1 MQCRQEHVDN
11 DEDNEYNN
19 SSMKKLIFGIVAIII
34 AGIVVVALH
43 KQGKEEDKQVADVGI
58 ETIEGDDGFSI
69 ETLSDKDIYFKADT
83 VLPDNPV
90 INDMMDLANGYA
102 ILRAAY
108 CDAELWFRFGM
119 VVNNEIGRL
128 KTGTIKDADIRLAAE
143 QYVRK
148 LVLIMPVDT
157 AKWNET
163 DSLLWDQVQ
172 EAYKVFANKLSSR
185 FALSHYGQITEKD
198 VQRYIDIEQFIPN
211 YDSIYNL
218 RKRQSEENERYLK
231 LMAEQTPSFD
241 KECLYTVEFA
251 HQRRH
256 EEPHTAI
263 PMLEALIK
271 SGRFSRY
278 LHEVWLT
285 WRVLK
290 QVSQSP
296 SRDGIISNLEYN
308 QMRYRCLNTILEQI
322 VKNPRDIYAI
332 NDFCFLA
339 TYDNITRYSEYL
351 FGNSA
356 PLEHMM
362 LFPEIFEDS
371 DEDSDE
377 ADSAV

>member
-1 MQCRQEHVDN
+1 
-11 DEDNEYNN
+11 
-19 SSMKKLIFGIVAIII
+19 MKKFIFGIVAIIVV
-34 AGIVVVALH
+34 GIFVVSLP
-43 KQGKEEDKQVADVGI
+43 KQGKKEDQQVSDTCVYI
-58 ETIEGDDGFSI
+58 IEGDDGFYI
-69 ETLSDKDIYFKADT
+69 EPMSDKDIYFKPDT

-90 INDMMDLANGYA
+90 INDMIDVANGYA

-119 VVNNEIGRL
+119 VVNNEIGQL
-128 KTGTIKDADIRLAAE
+128 KTDMIKDADTRLAAE

-148 LVLIMPVDT
+148 LVLILPVDT
-157 AKWNET
+157 AQRNET
-163 DSLLWDQVQ
+163 DSLLWDQVWD
-172 EAYKVFANKLSSR
+172 AYKSFADKLSSR

-198 VQRYIDIEQFIPN
+198 VQKYMDIEQFIPN

-218 RKRQSEENERYLK
+218 RKQQSEENERYLL

-263 PMLEALIK
+263 PMLEKLMK
-271 SGRFSRY
+271 SGKFSRY
-278 LHEVWLT
+278 LHEVWRT

-290 QVSQSP
+290 QVAQSP
-296 SRDGIISNLEYN
+296 SRDGMILNLEYN
-308 QMRYRCLNTILEQI
+308 QMRNRCLNTILKQI
-322 VKNPRDIYAI
+322 VKNPKDIYAI

-339 TYDNITRYSEYL
+339 TYDNIIRYSEFM

-362 LFPEIFEDS
+362 LFPEILEDG
-371 DEDSDE
+371 DE
-377 ADSAV
+377 ADDFDI

>member
-1 MQCRQEHVDN
+1 MGSGN
-11 DEDNEYNN
+11 
-19 SSMKKLIFGIVAIII
+19 MKKFIIGIVVIILV
-34 AGIVVVALH
+34 GIVVVSLP
-43 KQGKEEDKQVADVGI
+43 KQGKEEEKQVADAGADSL
-58 ETIEGDDGFSI
+58 EGDDGFYI
-69 ETLSDKDIYFKADT
+69 GTLSDKDIYFKADT

-90 INDMMDLANGYA
+90 INDMIDVANGYT

-128 KTGTIKDADIRLAAE
+128 KAGTIKDADIRLAAE
-143 QYVRK
+143 QYMRK

-157 AKWNET
+157 AKRNET
-163 DSLLWDQVQ
+163 DSLLWDQVWD
-172 EAYKVFANKLSSR
+172 AYKSFADKLSSR
-185 FALSHYGQITEKD
+185 FSLSHYGQITEKD
-198 VQRYIDIEQFIPN
+198 VQKYMDIEQFIPN

-218 RKRQSEENERYLK
+218 RKQQSEENERYLK

-241 KECLYTVEFA
+241 RECLYTVEYA

-263 PMLEALIK
+263 PMLETLMK
-271 SGRFSRY
+271 SGKFSRY
-278 LHEVWLT
+278 LHEVWRT

-290 QVSQSP
+290 QVAQSP
-296 SRDGIISNLEYN
+296 SRDGMILNQEYN
-308 QMRYRCLNTILEQI
+308 QMRYRCLNTILKQI
-322 VKNPRDIYAI
+322 VKNPKDIYAI

-339 TYDNITRYSEYL
+339 SYDNITRYSEFM

-362 LFPEIFEDS
+362 LFPEILEDDKDNEDD
-371 DEDSDE
+371 DESE
-377 ADSAV
+377 R

>member
-1 MQCRQEHVDN
+1 
-11 DEDNEYNN
+11 
-19 SSMKKLIFGIVAIII
+19 MKKFIFGIVAIIVVGII
-34 AGIVVVALH
+34 AVSLP
-43 KQGKEEDKQVADVGI
+43 KQDKEEDRLLVNAAK
-58 ETIEGDDGFSI
+58 ETIEDDDGFYT
-69 ETLSDKDIYFKADT
+69 EPMSDKDIYFKADT

-90 INDMMDLANGYA
+90 VNDMIDVANGYD

-128 KTGTIKDADIRLAAE
+128 KTDMIKDADIRLAAE

-157 AKWNET
+157 AKRNET
-163 DSLLWDQVQ
+163 DSLLWDQVWD
-172 EAYKVFANKLSSR
+172 AYKIFADKLSSR
-185 FALSHYGQITEKD
+185 YALNHYGQITEKD
-198 VQRYIDIEQFIPN
+198 VQKYMDIEQFIPN

-218 RKRQSEENERYLK
+218 RKQQSEENERYLK

-241 KECLYTVEFA
+241 RECLYTVEYA

-256 EEPHTAI
+256 EEPHTTI
-263 PMLEALIK
+263 PMLEALMK
-271 SGRFSRY
+271 SGKFSRY
-278 LHEVWLT
+278 LHEVWRT

-290 QVSQSP
+290 QVAQSP
-296 SRDGIISNLEYN
+296 SRDGMISNLEYN
-308 QMRYRCLNTILEQI
+308 QMRYRCLNTILKQI
-322 VKNPRDIYAI
+322 VKNPKDIYAI

-339 TYDNITRYSEYL
+339 TYDNITRYSEFM

-362 LFPEIFEDS
+362 LFPEILEDS
-371 DEDSDE
+371 DENEAEDE
-377 ADSAV
+377 AGESDS